1 MAALS
6 SSIVTSGATTM
17 LHLWSTARMLL
28 PIRFIPFVT
37 VVQLFSVVLAS
48 GLLLPRANTVPASAT
63 LKIGKTVPVA
73 APPRR
78 NWIILQVRQ
87 LQRLA
92 LESLLSWCEQWIIGG
107 LHDIARLTA
116 EAEQLVRTESFDLNA
131 DDPLSAIISELDTQ
145 ISSFD
150 QFVSRGRAAGL
161 FSPFALMDQIRDDL
175 GARSRP
181 ARKAPF
187 EGWTGG
193 RGRTQYA

>member
-1 MAALS
+1 
-6 SSIVTSGATTM
+6 M

-48 GLLLPRANTVPASAT
+48 EICRGPKTVPASAT

-116 EAEQLVRTESFDLNA
+116 EAEQLVRTELFDLNA
-131 DDPLSAIISELDTQ
+131 DDPLSAIVSELDTQ

-181 ARKAPF
+181 ARKAYLQI
-187 EGWTGG
+187 
-193 RGRTQYA
+193 GRTDADGRNES